1 MFSLHPR
8 ATLVTVL
15 RPGYR
20 RVTTIWGLYRVLVQ
34 LATTARLRQE
44 SGAGTP
50 VPPPRV
56 TVVIVLRPGG
66 RRVSTTRGWYR
77 VLVQLATTARLRQA
91 SRAGTSL
98 PPVSYTH
105 LRAHE
110 TRH

>member
-8 ATLVTVL
+8 ATLVIVL

-34 LATTARLRQE
+34 LATTARLRQ
-44 SGAGTP
+44 
-50 VPPPRV
+50 
-56 TVVIVLRPGG
+56 
-66 RRVSTTRGWYR
+66 
-77 VLVQLATTARLRQA
+77 A

-98 PPVSYTH
+98 PLRPVIAATLLRPGWGRASTTQGWYRVPVPVSYTH

-110 TRH
+110 TRHDLVCR